1 MNRLDDFVK
10 GKMEQ
15 RQFEFDQAHWLQAA
29 EMIDAQQRRRRRF
42 FWIWL
47 LCGLVVLSGTSYILL
62 KPSAITSQ
70 PVKTNLTAEK
80 ENSLQTV
87 KTEHRQNEAKID
99 LSQNEVQETMI
110 KDEAKNIIASKDKKG
125 THLRTGIIE
134 KSTDKAFQ
142 GVDKKTTSSETL
154 PVPISNTITPVEFVE
169 PVDAAPPIMA
179 VTDPVGYKSFVIS
192 QLPVLSFDVF
202 NKDEDWQ
209 GDLIDVHDRP
219 FFSSKFGLT
228 ASTTLYPYAGS
239 SGKNVV
245 GFVVGMDYAKSINN
259 NWSIGLGAQYRFRT
273 GTFEEDDFSE
283 QTTYAFSRSVERFY
297 TLPEQLHF
305 VELPLA
311 VNYVKNRH
319 NVGIGVSPG
328 YLLGVKGSL
337 NREGYGE
344 SFPQGNANKVLEKG
358 WIQSS
363 GFKPLHWDVFGSWYF
378 AVNTEMSLG
387 VKVNYTVGS
396 ILKDQN
402 SNIYLESKPF
412 FFDVGL
418 RYNLIKR

>member
-42 FWIWL
+42 FWIWF
-47 LCGLVVLSGTSYILL
+47 LCGLVVLTGTSYILW
-62 KPSAITSQ
+62 KPSATYNHSVQ
-70 PVKTNLTAEK
+70 TNLSGETSPQIINVEDEK
-80 ENSLQTV
+80 GEV
-87 KTEHRQNEAKID
+87 KID
-99 LSQNEVQETMI
+99 LSQNEVLETMTKEESGNI
-110 KDEAKNIIASKDKKG
+110 MTSRDNEEVDEGSSAKTQRVSDEKMTAFEPLQTTSPKIIAPIEFEESK
-125 THLRTGIIE
+125 
-134 KSTDKAFQ
+134 
-142 GVDKKTTSSETL
+142 
-154 PVPISNTITPVEFVE
+154 
-169 PVDAAPPIMA
+169 DAAPPITA
-179 VTDPVGYKSFVIS
+179 LTETTTYESFVTD
-192 QLPVLSFDVF
+192 QLPVLSFDIF
-202 NKDEDWQ
+202 NTDREWH
-209 GDLIDVHDRP
+209 GELIDVDDRP
-219 FFSSKFGLT
+219 FFSSKFGLL
-228 ASTTLYPYAGS
+228 ASTTLYPYVGS
-239 SGKNVV
+239 SGKNVI
-245 GFVVGMDYAKSINN
+245 GFVVGIDYAKSLNK
-259 NWSIGLGAQYRFRT
+259 NWSIGLGAQYRFRS
-273 GTFEEDDFSE
+273 GTFTEDDFSE
-283 QTTYAFSRSVERFY
+283 QTTYAFSRTVERFY

-319 NVGIGVSPG
+319 HFGIGVTTS

-344 SFPQGNANKVLEKG
+344 SFPQGNANEVVEKG
-358 WIQSS
+358 WIQIT

-396 ILKDQN
+396 VLKDQAG
-402 SNIYLESKPF
+402 SIYLESKPF